1 MGVIFSEIRLDTGK
15 RKELVDITEQVAS
28 AISRGGIRNGICLI
42 HSLHSTS
49 ALIINENEDGL
60 RMDIL
65 KKLSEDYPPGIGWLH
80 DRIDDNADGH
90 LAGTFIGPSIT
101 LPVKEGMPVLG
112 TWQSIFFLELD
123 GPRSGRRILVEIMG
137 EG

>member
-1 MGVIFSEIRLDTGK
+1 MAVIFSEIKLDTAG
-15 RKELVDITEQVAS
+15 RKELVDITARVLS
-28 AISRGGIRNGICLI
+28 AISKSGIRNGVCLV

-60 RMDIL
+60 RADL
-65 KKLSEDYPPGIGWLH
+65 VKKVSEDYPPGVGWLH

-90 LAGTFIGPSIT
+90 LAGAFIGPSAII
-101 LPVKEGMPVLG
+101 PVREGLPVLG

-123 GPRSGRRILVEIMG
+123 GPRRGRRILVEIMG
-137 EG
+137 EV